1 MRRRFNAGSVAVEFA
16 VAIPFV
22 LVLLAGLIDTAFLV
36 RAKMRL
42 SNGVAAAGRYA
53 TLAGPSVS
61 STTLSGV
68 VSASSNL
75 TGATAT
81 VTGPACYCTSGTPA
95 ALASATCGSTCGDGS
110 SGATYV
116 KIIGKYT
123 YSPIMPGYSAI
134 VGGNLTETV
143 VAQLQ

>member
-1 MRRRFNAGSVAVEFA
+1 MEFA
-16 VAIPFV
+16 ITIPFM
-22 LVLLAGLIDTAFLV
+22 LVLLAGLLDTVFLV

-42 SNGVAAAGRYA
+42 SDGVAAAGRYA
-53 TLAGPSVS
+53 TLAGPNV
-61 STTLSGV
+61 STTSLSGV
-68 VSASSNL
+68 VSAVASLS
-75 TGATAT
+75 GATAT

-95 ALASATCGSTCGDGS
+95 TLASATCGSVCADGS
-110 SGATYV
+110 SGATY
-116 KIIGKYT
+116 IQITGKYT